1 MAEEAVTIR
10 ELIRRSRKAVL
21 DHDREGWLALWAPDA
36 VIQDPVGPSPFDPDG
51 NGHHGPEGIAAFY
64 DKVIGPNERITFEI
78 SDSYDCGNDVA
89 DVGLIR
95 TVHPGGT
102 HSDWNSAKT
111 KFAEAWH
118 RHENRWPHPEQKAKR
133 AELSSSVER
142 DLTGGCD
149 KI

>member
-1 MAEEAVTIR
+1 MAEQVEDTLTTR
-10 ELIRRSRKAVL
+10 DLIRRSRQAVY

-78 SDSYDCGNDVA
+78 DQSYECGNEVA

-95 TVHPGGT
+95 TSCPAANTSRSCTASSPTAATARASSPGCAPTG
-102 HSDWNSAKT
+102 SSA
-111 KFAEAWH
+111 
-118 RHENRWPHPEQKAKR
+118 RPN
-133 AELSSSVER
+133 
-142 DLTGGCD
+142 
-149 KI
+149 

>member
-1 MAEEAVTIR
+1 MAEQAAETLTIR
-10 ELIRRSRKAVL
+10 DLIRRSRQAVY

-78 SDSYDCGNDVA
+78 DQSYECGNEVA

-95 TVHPGGT
+95 TILPGGKHVAIVHGVFT
-102 HSDWNSAKT
+102 YRSNGNGQLAGMRAYWEFSK
-111 KFAEAWH
+111 
-118 RHENRWPHPEQKAKR
+118 
-133 AELSSSVER
+133 AELVEAEQS
-142 DLTGGCD
+142 
-149 KI
+149 